1 MKGKVLLGL
10 LFVMVMFLGVEVDR
24 VVQAQ
29 TVVPPITVQSTQPH
43 TACALPPAGSS
54 AYCFASDGL
63 YESING
69 AAYALVN
76 TPPPTAGVLSIA
88 VNGGTPQTGAVA
100 LTIPTTASTTG
111 TFTTT
116 IH

>member
-1 MKGKVLLGL
+1 MKKQPSWFILG
-10 LFVMVMFLGVEVDR
+10 FLIGFSMWTVHSVR
-24 VVQAQ
+24 AQ
-29 TVVPPITVQSTQPH
+29 TVVAPITVESTQPH
-43 TACALPPAGSS
+43 TACTLPPAGTS

-63 YESING
+63 YESISG
-69 AAYALVN
+69 AAYVLVN
-76 TPPPTAGVLSIA
+76 PAVTAGVTSVS
-88 VNGGTPQTGAVA
+88 VNGGVAQTGAVA